1 MRLYGFGNR
10 HLRPHGSIKFA
21 LAFKYRCLAPSG
33 GSIPSL
39 IEACKCET
47 LPRPERNLDSV
58 L

>member
-10 HLRPHGSIKFA
+10 HLRPDGGIKFA

-39 IEACKCET
+39 IEAC
-47 LPRPERNLDSV
+47 S
-58 L
+58 